1 MQIKTHFTIIFVS
14 MLAVSIPVMFIFN
27 TAVLE
32 NFLIQDVDT
41 VKLDLLDIS
50 VKKEYIMS
58 AFVAVFSILISS
70 VLFITL
76 YGYIQK
82 NVVKQIMKVQF
93 SVSNI
98 LRGKT
103 NYKLE
108 IDGNDEMEQLAR
120 SFDLLRSSVKK
131 KMELEH
137 ELHQSRSEL
146 ENERLIS
153 IGLVAARL
161 AHDIRNPLSI
171 IKNSV
176 EMMKLKLKDNTDE
189 KLDKYFS
196 LVSKSVL
203 RISHQIEDV
212 LDFVRETEIQTK
224 EISLN
229 EIITSVKSLIQ
240 IPATVTINKLE
251 NDALITCDQKK
262 MEIVFANLLINS
274 IQAMNEKG
282 KISFRLTDLKNYFV
296 IDVEDTGPGIPQELM
311 HKIFDP
317 LVTTKQ
323 TGTGLGLSSCKTI
336 VEQHHGKITVTNNP
350 TRFTIKLPK
359 KQQTS

>member
-1 MQIKTHFTIIFVS
+1 MRITTHFAIIFGVILAVCIPTVFILNTII
-14 MLAVSIPVMFIFN
+14 
-27 TAVLE
+27 LE
-32 NFLIQDVDT
+32 KFSIQDVNT
-41 VKLDLLDIS
+41 IKLDLLNIS
-50 VKKEYIMS
+50 IKKEYILS
-58 AFVAVFSILISS
+58 AVVAIFSILISS
-70 VLFITL
+70 ILFIIL

-82 NVVKQIMKVQF
+82 NIIKQIMNVQF

-103 NYKLE
+103 NYKFE
-108 IDGNDEMEQLAR
+108 MGGNDEMEQLAR

-137 ELHQSRSEL
+137 ELKQSRSEL

-161 AHDIRNPLSI
+161 AHDIRNPLNV

-176 EMMKLKLKDNTDE
+176 EMMKLKLKDSIDE
-189 KLDKYFS
+189 KLDKHFS

-212 LDFVRETEIQTK
+212 LDFVRETEIQVK
-224 EISLN
+224 DIPLS
-229 EIITSVKSLIQ
+229 EIITSVKALIQ
-240 IPATVTINKLE
+240 IPPTITINKLA
-251 NDALITCDQKK
+251 NDAVITCDPKK

-282 KISFRLTDLKNYFV
+282 EISFRLTDLKNYFV
-296 IDVEDTGPGIPQELM
+296 IDVEDTGPGIPQEII
-311 HKIFDP
+311 HKIFEP

-336 VEQHHGKITVTNNP
+336 IEQHHGKITVTNNP

-359 KQQTS
+359 KQSS